1 MVSGN
6 KIPMKNIVSWLK
18 AGLFATALITSS
30 FAHASYPD
38 KPIRIIVTFVAGG
51 GADVLARYMAKEMA
65 EVLGQPV
72 VVENRTGAGGLIG
85 VEAGLAAAPDGY
97 TLTLISSSYTVNPS
111 LYKLKFD
118 PLKDITPVVRVSA
131 GPMLAVTST
140 KSGIKTVPEL
150 IAAAKKAPGAINF
163 ASSGQGSVIHLA
175 NELFNQRADIK
186 MTHIPYKGGGN
197 ALVDLIAN
205 QVDLYFA
212 ATASA
217 LPHVRTGKINAVAV
231 TTPDRIAQ
239 FEKDLVQAVKQAEK
253 PDAKLA
259 VGDHCRWCAAKPVC
273 PKMTGAAD
281 RALKVQIEALP
292 APQISDYLKTADML
306 EDWIKDLRALALQML
321 ESGAKLPEYKLV
333 AKRAI
338 RSWSDEEK
346 AKIALFAYGLTES
359 EVMETSV
366 VSPAKAEKALK
377 KRKIGLPE
385 DLVVAISSGNTLASA
400 DDPRPEVMLLSV
412 HLRDA
417 LSKLQ

>member
-1 MVSGN
+1 MVSGD

-18 AGLFATALITSS
+18 AVLFATALITSS

-231 TTPDRIAQ
+231 TTPDRIQ
-239 FEKDLVQAVKQAEK
+239 
-253 PDAKLA
+253 
-259 VGDHCRWCAAKPVC
+259 
-273 PKMTGAAD
+273 
-281 RALKVQIEALP
+281 ALP
-292 APQISDYLKTADML
+292 NVPTIA
-306 EDWIKDLRALALQML
+306 
-321 ESGAKLPEYKLV
+321 ESGFPGYEATL
-333 AKRAI
+333 
-338 RSWSDEEK
+338 W
-346 AKIALFAYGLTES
+346 YGLIGPKGMPNDI
-359 EVMETSV
+359 VQKLNLV
-366 VSPAKAEKALK
+366 VNDILK
-377 KRKIGLPE
+377 KPAAREKIQADGAEPAGGSSAEFLE
-385 DLVVAISSGNTLASA
+385 IIGRETQIWGKVV
-400 DDPRPEVMLLSV
+400 
-412 HLRDA
+412 RDIGI
-417 LSKLQ
+417 QPQ

>member
-6 KIPMKNIVSWLK
+6 KIAMKNIVSWLK
-18 AGLFATALITSS
+18 AVLFATALITSS

-231 TTPDRIAQ
+231 TTPDRIQ
-239 FEKDLVQAVKQAEK
+239 
-253 PDAKLA
+253 
-259 VGDHCRWCAAKPVC
+259 
-273 PKMTGAAD
+273 
-281 RALKVQIEALP
+281 ALP
-292 APQISDYLKTADML
+292 NVPTIA
-306 EDWIKDLRALALQML
+306 
-321 ESGAKLPEYKLV
+321 ESGFPGYEATL
-333 AKRAI
+333 
-338 RSWSDEEK
+338 W
-346 AKIALFAYGLTES
+346 YGLIGPKGMPNDI
-359 EVMETSV
+359 VQKLNLV
-366 VSPAKAEKALK
+366 VNDILK
-377 KRKIGLPE
+377 KPAAREKIQADGAEPAGGSSAEFLE
-385 DLVVAISSGNTLASA
+385 IIGRETQIWGKVV
-400 DDPRPEVMLLSV
+400 
-412 HLRDA
+412 RDIGI
-417 LSKLQ
+417 QPQ

>member
-1 MVSGN
+1 
-6 KIPMKNIVSWLK
+6 MKNIVSWLK
-18 AGLFATALITSS
+18 VCLMATTLMMSPI
-30 FAHASYPD
+30 AHANYPD

-51 GADVLARYMAKEMA
+51 GADVLARYVAKEMA

-118 PLKDITPVVRVSA
+118 PLKDMTPVVRVSA
-131 GPMLAVTST
+131 GPMLAVTSN

-175 NELFNQRADIK
+175 NELFNQRADIN

-231 TTPDRIAQ
+231 TTPDRIQ
-239 FEKDLVQAVKQAEK
+239 
-253 PDAKLA
+253 
-259 VGDHCRWCAAKPVC
+259 
-273 PKMTGAAD
+273 
-281 RALKVQIEALP
+281 ALP
-292 APQISDYLKTADML
+292 NVPTIA
-306 EDWIKDLRALALQML
+306 
-321 ESGAKLPEYKLV
+321 ESGFPGYEATL
-333 AKRAI
+333 
-338 RSWSDEEK
+338 W
-346 AKIALFAYGLTES
+346 YGLIGPKGMPNDI
-359 EVMETSV
+359 VQKLNLV
-366 VSPAKAEKALK
+366 VNDILK
-377 KRKIGLPE
+377 KPAAREKIQADGAEPAGGSSAEFLE
-385 DLVVAISSGNTLASA
+385 IIGRETQIWGKVV
-400 DDPRPEVMLLSV
+400 
-412 HLRDA
+412 RDIGI
-417 LSKLQ
+417 QPQ